1 MKTVKEQLA
10 FFADEIE
17 VDGQFYEVNG
27 EVTCEWERP
36 DRSVGI
42 LGGWVPLEDEFLICD
57 VTDENG
63 KQSAFGSLP
72 ITRQKKLEKAV
83 AHWVAQNLD
92 SLESQANQN
101 LDTLE

>member
-1 MKTVKEQLA
+1 MKTVKEQLP

-17 VDGQFYEVNG
+17 VDGIFYEVNG

-42 LGGWVPLEDEFLICD
+42 LGGWFPLEDEFLILD

-63 KQSAFGSLP
+63 EQSAFGSLP
-72 ITRQKKLEKAV
+72 TTLQEKLVDAV
-83 AHWVAQNLD
+83 AHWIAQNLET
-92 SLESQANQN
+92 LESKAN
-101 LDTLE
+101 EK

>member
-27 EVTCEWERP
+27 EITCEWERP

-42 LGGWVPLEDEFLICD
+42 LGGWAPLEDEFLVWN
-57 VTDENG
+57 VTNENG
-63 KQSAFGSLP
+63 EQSAFGSLP
-72 ITRQKKLEKAV
+72 TTMQEQLINTV
-83 AHWVAQNLD
+83 AKWVSENLD
-92 SLESQANQN
+92 SLESQAN
-101 LDTLE
+101 DKLEPAE